1 MEKKVA
7 EVTIEQ
13 QYDQIAQ
20 NRRYNYEIRTWGQWQ
35 LWMLYAEVMCYQ

>member
-1 MEKKVA
+1 MM
-7 EVTIEQ
+7 TIEQ
-13 QYDQIAQ
+13 QYVQIAQ